1 MDQQTA
7 AAIGRP
13 GTERLLRLL
22 TWAESRVRAETES
35 VKAARSAPEGPGLE
49 GRGFGRYAG
58 NGGAHGCFSSHAP
71 LPRGEREEG
80 LGGGTPSHIKAGV
93 PEEIPTMCVQK
104 EYSVNYAF
112 RCLKTVD
119 MYRIGEG
126 LTAPALSMKGSR
138 FYPAARKN
146 GGSFLCPGKRLF
158 FPCSQEES
166 LFGRIEGRL
175 SFPQFL

>member
-119 MYRIGEG
+119 MYRDAKPGFDCVVDDAIKTRRVRAGCVDARVRETRG
-126 LTAPALSMKGSR
+126 HRIRHRGSVPRCRDGACYGPLSAN
-138 FYPAARKN
+138 F
-146 GGSFLCPGKRLF
+146 
-158 FPCSQEES
+158 
-166 LFGRIEGRL
+166 
-175 SFPQFL
+175 